1 MTTITEKQPNDNM
14 QLNKHLKVC
23 FVFVFVVITVIV
35 LAFWQGLYSFVF
47 AWTLNLMLMMGV
59 LYITETY
66 KPRLTSNYYNSKK
79 WESKG
84 AIYKWFGVNVFRKIM
99 VWIGW
104 EKLNK
109 ASNPVKKNLDVIK
122 QLEFRTRKSEFEHG
136 IIFFIV
142 LIFNMVV
149 AFKYGILQS
158 LWLFFLN
165 LVLNVYP
172 MVVQRYNRPRLRHI
186 INRSD
191 VAHLNKY

>member
-1 MTTITEKQPNDNM
+1 LLTEKQANEDMPISKY
-14 QLNKHLKVC
+14 LRVC
-23 FVFVFVVITVIV
+23 FALVFVLIPVTSVAI
-35 LAFWQGLYSFVF
+35 WRGMHSFVF
-47 AWTLNLMLMMGV
+47 AWVLNLMLMMGM
-59 LYITETY
+59 LYITQTF
-66 KPRLTSNYYNSKK
+66 KPRLRSNYYDSKK

-84 AIYKWFGVNVFRKIM
+84 TIYKWFGVNAFRKIM

-149 AFKYGILQS
+149 LLKYGILES

-172 MVVQRYNRPRLRHI
+172 IIVQRYNRPRLRKI

-191 VAHLNKY
+191 EAIVI

>member
-1 MTTITEKQPNDNM
+1 MPLSKY
-14 QLNKHLKVC
+14 LRVC
-23 FVFVFVVITVIV
+23 FALVFVVIPVASVAI
-35 LAFWQGLYSFVF
+35 WRGLHSFVF
-47 AWTLNLMLMMGV
+47 AWVLNLMLMMGM
-59 LYITETY
+59 LYITQTFN
-66 KPRLTSNYYNSKK
+66 PRLVSNYYDSKK

-84 AIYKWFGVNVFRKIM
+84 AIYKWFGVNTFRKIM

-142 LIFNMVV
+142 FIFNVVV

-165 LVLNVYP
+165 IILNVYP
-172 MVVQRYNRPRLRHI
+172 ILVQRFNRPRLRHI
-186 INRSD
+186 LNRNN
-191 VAHLNKY
+191 VAMPI